1 VVVDQ
6 ELYAAGDLKAKTR
19 IRDATLALVAERGPA
34 RTTVRAIA
42 EQAEVSPALVLHHF
56 TSKQG
61 VLDEVSAWVLEILKE
76 ATREPSVVMTA
87 ADAYEK
93 RQAALDRL
101 LDRLPAL
108 GGYLRQMLPEASP
121 DSLRWFCEATRI
133 TQEDLA
139 RRERSGLAR
148 RSADVETE
156 STMLV
161 ILSMAPMLLRPF
173 IEAALDVDLN
183 SEAGRTRWRNAQFE
197 LLTSAL
203 YPGGSN
209 RPVSN
214 EPR

>member
-1 VVVDQ
+1 VIVDK
-6 ELYAAGDLKAKTR
+6 ELYTDGDLKAKTR
-19 IRDATLALVAERGPA
+19 IRDATLALVAERGTA
-34 RTTVRAIA
+34 RTTVRSIA
-42 EQAEVSPALVLHHF
+42 ERAGVSPALVLHHF
-56 TSKQG
+56 NSKQG
-61 VLDEVSAWVLEILKE
+61 VLDAVSGWVLEMLKA
-76 ATREPSVVMTA
+76 ATREPSVVVTA
-87 ADAYEK
+87 ADAHEK

-121 DSLRWFCEATRI
+121 EGLRWFCEATRI
-133 TQEDLA
+133 TKEDLA

-148 RSADVETE
+148 RSADVQAE

-161 ILSMAPMLLRPF
+161 VLSMAPILLRPF

-203 YPGGSN
+203 YPASSS
-209 RPVSN
+209 RPTSE